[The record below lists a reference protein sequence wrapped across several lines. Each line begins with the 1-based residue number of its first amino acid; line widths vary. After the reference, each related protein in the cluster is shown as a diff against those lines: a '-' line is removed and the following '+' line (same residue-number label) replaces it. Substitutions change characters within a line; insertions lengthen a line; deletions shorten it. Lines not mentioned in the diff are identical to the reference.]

1 METETSK
8 ELEEELIMYM
18 KEVVEQHEKGF
29 QKVVSQVGFFTKDL
43 DLGLFDP
50 FKDVM
55 DDVLLDKEDIAVEE
69 EVVEEQDADATN
81 V

>member
-1 METETSK
+1 M
-8 ELEEELIMYM
+8 LYFCL
-18 KEVVEQHEKGF
+18 V
-29 QKVVSQVGFFTKDL
+29 
-43 DLGLFDP
+43 LFDP